1 MWTSIWAEKRESGFT
16 LLGLLSAVVILGILA
31 GIAIPSYQSW
41 LPKSRV
47 NGAAREL
54 FSDLQLARMSAIS
67 ENNDYVITFDTGN
80 NRYSV
85 YDDND
90 NDFAT
95 AGAESGELVKTVD
108 IDDRYQGIGYGY
120 IAGNNPSGNPITSE
134 VMFTGTPPRA
144 IFKPTGLGKNGS
156 VYLKPTVDT
165 SRKDRQRAI
174 VVSTVGRVRLTR
186 HTGTGS
192 VWE

>member
-1 MWTSIWAEKRESGFT
+1 MWTGIWAEKRESGFT

-31 GIAIPSYQSW
+31 GIAIPNYQSW

-47 NGAAREL
+47 NGAARAL

-67 ENNDYVITFDTGN
+67 ENNNYVITFDTGN
-80 NRYSV
+80 NRYRI

-95 AGAESGELVKTVD
+95 AGAEPGELVKTVD

-120 IAGNNPSGNPITSE
+120 IPGNNPSGGAITGE
-134 VMFTGTPPRA
+134 VTFTGTPPRF
-144 IFKPTGLGKNGS
+144 IFEPTGLSNKAGS
-156 VYLKPTVDT
+156 VYLKPTGDDV
-165 SRKDRQRAI
+165 RKDRQRAI
-174 VVSTVGRVRLTR
+174 TVSSIGRVKLWR
-186 HTGTGS
+186 HTGS
-192 VWE
+192 VWK